1 VIFQR
6 ILLLAALLGALL
18 AGLGACTPENNPPQ
32 TAAASAAGMRS
43 PPLPANVE
51 KQVGAAYQSPELQAL
66 VDRVGQRLVT
76 QARIDGSFKFYILD
90 QPEPNAHALGAN
102 YIFVT
107 RGLLALLDDEAEL
120 AAAMG
125 HEIGHVMLR
134 HAAQRDRERRA
145 AMEAAVKRGGGGG
158 APPPPATSGSV
169 TVGRSVARDGI
180 AALRRYSRD
189 QEFEADRA
197 GLGYIVKAGYRGDAM
212 MTLIEKLRREARLQD
227 QILGPAFASDGPRNA
242 MSTHPAPDE
251 RISALSAMEL
261 ARTSGESDRARYLA
275 LLDGLSVDDR
285 PEEGFVRGSSFLHP
299 VMKFAFQA
307 PSDFILFND
316 REGVLGVGRDRSIL
330 YFSCTDEKVPGRLDD
345 WMRNKLSP
353 TPTDIQ
359 STTIAGVEAAIGA
372 KPRGADTGLAQIR
385 HVIVRN
391 GPGLCF
397 FNVLAEG
404 PDRDQRINTLVNAA
418 RSFHFLSDAEAGA
431 LAPYRLHVMPRG
443 NATAATMA
451 RRMVYPDLKLERL
464 LALNGVD
471 DAADFSRKTEV
482 KVIEP

>member
-1 VIFQR
+1 VIFKR
-6 ILLLAALLGALL
+6 ILLLFAVL
-18 AGLGACTPENNPPQ
+18 ASLGACAPQNGQPQ
-32 TAAASAAGMRS
+32 TAAAGAAGVQS
-43 PPLPANVE
+43 PPLPPEVE
-51 KQVGAAYQSPELQAL
+51 KRVGTAYRSPQLQAL
-66 VDRVGQRLVT
+66 VDRVGQRLVDR
-76 QARIDGSFKFYILD
+76 AGIDGSFKFYILD
-90 QPEPNAHALGAN
+90 QPEPNAHALGTN

-134 HAAQRDRERRA
+134 HAAQRARERRA
-145 AMEAAVKRGGGGG
+145 AMEAAVK
-158 APPPPATSGSV
+158 AAATSGSV
-169 TVGRSVARDGI
+169 TVGRAVARDGF
-180 AALRRYSRD
+180 AALRLYSRE
-189 QEFEADRA
+189 QELEADRA
-197 GLGYIVKAGYRGDAM
+197 GLGYLVKAGYRGNAM
-212 MTLIEKLRREARLQD
+212 TTLIEKLRREARLQD

-251 RISALSAMEL
+251 RIEALSAMDL
-261 ARTSGESDRARYLA
+261 ARTAGDSDRARYLA
-275 LLDGLSVDDR
+275 LLDGMSVDDR
-285 PEEGFVRGSSFLHP
+285 PEEGFVRGPRFVHP

-316 REGVLGVGRDRSIL
+316 RDGVLGVGRDRSIL

-353 TPTDIQ
+353 TPTDIHA
-359 STTIAGVEAAIGA
+359 TTIAGVEAAIGA

-385 HVIVRN
+385 HVMIRN
-391 GPGLCF
+391 GEGICF

-404 PDRDQRINTLVNAA
+404 PDRDQRIDTLVNAA
-418 RSFHFLSDAEAGA
+418 RSFRFLSDAEARA
-431 LAPYRLHVMPRG
+431 LRPYRLHVLPRG
-443 NATAATMA
+443 NDSAATLA

-471 DAADFSRKTEV
+471 DAADFTKKTEV

>member
-6 ILLLAALLGALL
+6 ILLLLVLL
-18 AGLGACTPENNPPQ
+18 AGFGACTPENNPPQ

-51 KQVGAAYQSPELQAL
+51 KQVGAAYQSPQLQAL

-76 QARIDGSFKFYILD
+76 QAKIDGSFKFYILD
-90 QPEPNAHALGAN
+90 QPEPNAHALGTN

-107 RGLLALLDDEAEL
+107 RGLLAVLDDEAEL

-145 AMEAAVKRGGGGG
+145 AMDAAVK
-158 APPPPATSGSV
+158 AAATSGSV
-169 TVGRSVARDGI
+169 TVGRSVARDGF

-189 QEFEADRA
+189 QELQADRA
-197 GLGYIVKAGYRGDAM
+197 GLEYIVKAGYRGDAM
-212 MTLIEKLRREARLQD
+212 TTLIEKLRREARLQD
-227 QILGPAFASDGPRNA
+227 QVLGPAFASDGPRNA

-251 RISALSAMEL
+251 RIVALNAMEL
-261 ARTSGESDRARYLA
+261 ARTPGESDRAQYLA
-275 LLDGLSVDDR
+275 LIDGMSVDDR
-285 PEEGFVRGSSFLHP
+285 PEEGFVRGSAFLHP
-299 VMKFAFQA
+299 MLKFAFQA

-316 REGVLGVGRDRSIL
+316 RDGVLGVGRDRSIL

-359 STTIAGVEAAIGA
+359 STTIAGAEAAIGA

-397 FNVLAEG
+397 FNVMAEG
-404 PDRDQRINTLVNAA
+404 PDRDQRINVLVNAA
-418 RSFHFLSDAEAGA
+418 RSFRFLSDAEAGA
-431 LAPYRLHVMPRG
+431 LAPYRLHVIPRS
-443 NATAATMA
+443 NATAATIA

-471 DAADFSRKTEV
+471 DAADLTRKTEV
-482 KVIEP
+482 KIVEP